1 MTITRAETLL
11 ASVTAALD
19 AGRTVTFATCYKAVK
34 ITPRNRASWARSGHD
49 LFKIQGDHLCVAR
62 GKNYD
67 SVMGCRVTAE

>member
-1 MTITRAETLL
+1 MTITCAENLL

-19 AGRTVTFATCYKAVK
+19 AGRTVTFTTCYKAIKV
-34 ITPRNRASWARSGHD
+34 TPRSRASWARSGYD
-49 LFKIQGDHLCVAR
+49 LFKIRGDHLCIAR